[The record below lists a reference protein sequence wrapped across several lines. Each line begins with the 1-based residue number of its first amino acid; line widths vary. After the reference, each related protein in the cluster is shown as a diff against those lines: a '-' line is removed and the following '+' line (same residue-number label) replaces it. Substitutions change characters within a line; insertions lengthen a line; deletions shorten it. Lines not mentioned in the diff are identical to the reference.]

1 VHVTVPLT
9 AAEKAAVLHAIAQL
23 DGKGP
28 QKDVR
33 RAAEFALGQREGSL
47 DRKTA
52 EIKEIC
58 REELARLKEAEE
70 SRKRQRPPDADDMVL
85 THVQTAEERAAES
98 LKRAEREGNV
108 IEIGDDS
115 PKKAGPPAPAPMPVA
130 PPLAPQLAPPPAGRV
145 CTCGLAAVRL
155 TSRTEYNPGRV
166 FYACRHGRDNG
177 CGFFEW
183 EDGNPARML
192 RDPNSGLNAAAA
204 GAGGGVDMARL
215 QLLSDLHAR
224 GQLSDAQY
232 AQAVAL
238 EYQLASLR

>member
-1 VHVTVPLT
+1 
-9 AAEKAAVLHAIAQL
+9 
-23 DGKGP
+23 
-28 QKDVR
+28 
-33 RAAEFALGQREGSL
+33 
-47 DRKTA
+47 
-52 EIKEIC
+52 
-58 REELARLKEAEE
+58 
-70 SRKRQRPPDADDMVL
+70 M
-85 THVQTAEERAAES
+85 
-98 LKRAEREGNV
+98 
-108 IEIGDDS
+108 
-115 PKKAGPPAPAPMPVA
+115 
-130 PPLAPQLAPPPAGRV
+130 
-145 CTCGLAAVRL
+145 RL

-192 RDPNSGLNAAAA
+192 RDPNSGLNAAAT

-238 EYQLASLR
+238 EYQLATLR

>member
-1 VHVTVPLT
+1 M
-9 AAEKAAVLHAIAQL
+9 AEKAAVLHAIAQL
-23 DGKGP
+23 DRKAT

-33 RAAEFALGQREGSL
+33 RMAEFALGQREGAL

-58 REELARLKEAEE
+58 REELARLEEAEE

-98 LKRAEREGNV
+98 LKRAEREGTV
-108 IEIGDDS
+108 IEIADDS
-115 PKKAGPPAPAPMPVA
+115 PKKAGPPLPAPIPVA
-130 PPLAPQLAPPPAGRV
+130 PPLAPPPAGRV
-145 CTCGLAAVRL
+145 CSCGLAAVRC
-155 TSRTEYNPGRV
+155 TARTEYNFGRV
-166 FYACRHGRDNG
+166 FYACRHGRGNG

-183 EDGNPARML
+183 EDGNPARVL

-204 GAGGGVDMARL
+204 GAAAGVDMARL

-224 GQLSDAQY
+224 GQLSDADY
-232 AQAVAL
+232 ARAMAL